1 MSCNHWHRNLGG
13 GALWSGSYR
22 DVQRSGV
29 WPRAPRCKSPQGF
42 PPNRPQ
48 PVVAMC
54 QSALADR
61 ISADAGR
68 RVSLNLDTQ
77 NPYAAPN
84 GRQGLRGRLRYGIG
98 GPNTWRT
105 ATYDCVVNVRQNRVE
120 RSELQ
125 PARQQRRL
133 AWSRRSW
140 VPWRTRRSGI
150 SRWSWWSGVGN
161 YPRVR
166 VDTSG
171 RGSFNSRFA
180 ANARITR
187 GWVDST
193 GRPSVTL
200 SGGNFRITFYGVVDR
215 TDGRREFS
223 MRITGSDRGDAQGR
237 ADVRL
242 NGDRNEVEM
251 INVNGRM
258 GRTNFTG
265 NFGRN

>member
-1 MSCNHWHRNLGG
+1 MICNRWSRNLVLTIC
-13 GALWSGSYR
+13 ALLFNTSTGLPVSWA
-22 DVQRSGV
+22 Q
-29 WPRAPRCKSPQGF
+29 SPQTQAQPGQYPPGQF

-48 PVVAMC
+48 PLAIQC
-54 QSALADR
+54 QSALADQ

-77 NPYAAPN
+77 SPYAAPN

-98 GPNTWRT
+98 GSNRGRT

-120 RSELQ
+120 RANYS
-125 PARQQRRL
+125 PRA
-133 AWSRRSW
+133 
-140 VPWRTRRSGI
+140 TSGGWPG
-150 SRWSWWSGVGN
+150 SGGPGLPGGPGVGN

-171 RGSFNSRFA
+171 RGSFSSRFA

-193 GRPSVTL
+193 GRPSVTF

-215 TDGRREFS
+215 TDGTREFS
-223 MRITGSDRGDAQGR
+223 MRITGSDRGAAQGR

-242 NGDRNEVEM
+242 NRDRNEVEM

-258 GRTNFTG
+258 GPTNFTG
-265 NFGRN
+265 NFSRN

>member
-1 MSCNHWHRNLGG
+1 MICNRWSQNLVVTIC
-13 GALWSGSYR
+13 ALLFNVSTGMLVSWA
-22 DVQRSGV
+22 Q
-29 WPRAPRCKSPQGF
+29 SPQVQAQPGQYPSGQF

-48 PVVAMC
+48 PLAIQC
-54 QSALADR
+54 QSALADQ

-77 NPYAAPN
+77 SPYAAPN

-98 GPNTWRT
+98 GPNPWRT

-120 RSELQ
+120 RANYS
-125 PARQQRRL
+125 PRAG
-133 AWSRRSW
+133 
-140 VPWRTRRSGI
+140 SGG
-150 SRWSWWSGVGN
+150 WPGPGGPGGPGFPGGPGVGN

-171 RGSFNSRFA
+171 HGNFNSRFA

-193 GRPSVTL
+193 GRPSVTF

-215 TDGRREFS
+215 TDGIREFS
-223 MRITGSDRGDAQGR
+223 MRITGSDRGAAQGR

-242 NGDRNEVEM
+242 NRDRNEVEM

-258 GRTNFTG
+258 GPTNFTG